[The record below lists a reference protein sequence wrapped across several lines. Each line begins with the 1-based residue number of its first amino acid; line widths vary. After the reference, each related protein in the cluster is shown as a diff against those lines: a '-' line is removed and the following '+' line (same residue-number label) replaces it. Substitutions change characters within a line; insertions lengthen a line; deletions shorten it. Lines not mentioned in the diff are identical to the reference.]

1 MTQSWTWLALVF
13 VGVVV
18 LVPVGMVLGAAIG
31 EKLFR
36 LFDDESTGWPMDDAC
51 LAGPPELDQ
60 LRDPLT
66 PAPANQRESAESAA
80 RPPRDLDLDL

>member
-60 LRDPLT
+60 LRDLPT
-66 PAPANQRESAESAA
+66 PAPPNQRESAESAA
-80 RPPRDLDLDL
+80 RPPRELDLDL

>member
-1 MTQSWTWLALVF
+1 MTQSWTWLVLVF

-36 LFDDESTGWPMDDAC
+36 LFDDERTGWPMDDAC
-51 LAGPPELDQ
+51 LTGPPELDQ

-66 PAPANQRESAESAA
+66 PAPPNQRESAESTA
-80 RPPRDLDLDL
+80 RPPRDLDL